1 MLSKSQISF
10 VKSLHTKKNRKESG
24 LFIVEGV
31 KSVTEFIHSGYLID
45 TIFYTEKSELKLNIL
60 SQNVKLFEIKEDE
73 LRKISTLMAPQH
85 ALALVKIP
93 PDEVSATFE
102 LPRDVFTLMLDN
114 IQDPGNL
121 GTIIRMADWLGFTQ
135 LSIIR
140 ICISCSKKALYLF
153 MGLFSTGNRFIALLF
168 LKLGCWFWV
177 TKGMVLV
184 IKYDN

>member
-102 LPRDVFTLMLDN
+102 LPRDAFTLMLDN

-121 GTIIRMADWLGFTQ
+121 GTIIRTADWFGFTQ
-135 LSIIR
+135 L
-140 ICISCSKKALYLF
+140 ICSLDTVEAYNPKVVQAS
-153 MGLFSTGNRFIALLF
+153 MGSLSG
-168 LKLGCWFWV
+168 
-177 TKGMVLV
+177 
-184 IKYDN
+184 